1 MLGLNPQKYT
11 CLNSLISVV
20 EGCVY
25 DLLNHIISA
34 HTISLLLKSTV
45 GNWFAASSRL
55 CCWILCSWI
64 TRENPLSSICSIEC
78 CFLYYLLP
86 ESVFSRGKTQQRND
100 IFRISIPSNLISV
113 TAHFRWSCFFSGFK
127 PYFLSGVAALGY
139 IPILEA
145 RAQCSLGPHIPINA
159 ARPRWKPKLVPVWV

>member
-1 MLGLNPQKYT
+1 MLGLNPQNYT

-25 DLLNHIISA
+25 DLLNNIISA

-86 ESVFSRGKTQQRND
+86 ESVFSRGNTQQRYE
-100 IFRISIPSNLISV
+100 IFRISIRSNPISV
-113 TAHFRWSCFFSGFK
+113 TLLIFVDRASFQASK
-127 PYFLSGVAALGY
+127 LYFLFLVRSGSTWVYPNSGSKSTVF
-139 IPILEA
+139 IRPSHSN
-145 RAQCSLGPHIPINA
+145 QCSETSA
-159 ARPRWKPKLVPVWV
+159 EA